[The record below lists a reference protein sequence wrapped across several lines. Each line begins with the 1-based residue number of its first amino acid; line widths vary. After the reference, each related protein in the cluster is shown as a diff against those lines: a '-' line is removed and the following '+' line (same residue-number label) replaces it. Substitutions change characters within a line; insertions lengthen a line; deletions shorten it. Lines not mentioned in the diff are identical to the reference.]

1 MAEHLEAFF
10 DGAAVGGTVTNWG
23 GDDAVSVEQLVPW
36 VAERLG
42 TSYSFTSMDEII
54 AYPRNLHTARRTAL
68 TGPCKV
74 TWQDGFLRIIEERFP
89 GRLHRPPPRTQI
101 NF

>member
-42 TSYSFTSMDEII
+42 TSYSFTSMDQII
-54 AYPRNLHTARRTAL
+54 AYRATSTPPGAPR
-68 TGPCKV
+68 
-74 TWQDGFLRIIEERFP
+74 
-89 GRLHRPPPRTQI
+89 
-101 NF
+101 